1 MMHNDKYLNREL
13 SWLAF
18 NDRVLQE
25 VKDPSV
31 PIIERIRFLGIY
43 SSNLDEFFRVRVAK
57 IRRRVIVESANEN
70 KQNKHAELLSKIINK
85 VTQST
90 ETFKLCAESVFN
102 ELHKHHIHLL
112 FNSEHSQLF
121 DEQLTHH
128 QRRWLKDYFNHK
140 IIRHITPI
148 IINSHSQ
155 LSSILNDD
163 GIYFLVALY
172 QEKEEQYALV
182 EIPREEEKRFIIL
195 PAKGSK
201 KEKYIT
207 LLDDVVSYYINDIFE
222 GFFTYERI
230 EAYSIKLTRD
240 AEYNITDEID
250 KSLLDKM
257 TKGIKQRIKA
267 DPVRLV
273 YDQNMPDNMKKY
285 LRKSLKIKDIDNLV
299 PGVRTRHFKD
309 FVHFPNLGRKNL
321 ENTKLHALDSARFS
335 PFNSTFGAI
344 SHRDILLY
352 YPYYKFRHLTEFI
365 RQASYDPAV
374 TEIKINIYRV
384 AKDSQILNSLLE
396 AVKNGKI
403 VTVIVE
409 LKARFDE
416 QTNIEWSKRMKDGGI
431 NVVFGIDTLKVHAK
445 LCLITRTED
454 QQNINYAHIGTG
466 NFNEST
472 ARVYTDFALFTK
484 HKEICQEVENIF
496 TFISKSYL
504 RFRFNHLLVSPL
516 TARRRLYQL
525 IDNEIEYAQAGRKA
539 EITLKLNNLTDKGL
553 ITKLYAASQ
562 AKVKIRLIIRGMCT
576 LIPGEKGLS
585 ENIYVISI
593 IDQFLEHP
601 RVMVFGNN
609 GDKQVYISSADWMDR
624 NIDHRVEVGCP
635 IYDKSLK
642 SRILHIVELHF
653 KDTTKARVLT
663 KNLNNPYVARGNR
676 RKIRSQMAIYDYLV
690 EQEAEDKIMIAS
702 SLKQSPTDKH
712 D

>member
-1 MMHNDKYLNREL
+1 MILNNKYVNKEL

-25 VKDPSV
+25 AKDPTV

-57 IRRRVIVESANEN
+57 IRRRVIVETAHETTQS
-70 KQNKHAELLSKIINK
+70 KHAILFNKIIAK

-90 ETFKLCAESVFN
+90 ETFKLCTELVFN

-112 FNSEHSQLF
+112 FKNEHSQLF
-121 DEQLTHH
+121 DEQLTAY
-128 QRRWLKDYFNHK
+128 QQRWLQDYFNHK

-172 QEKEEQYALV
+172 QAEDEQYALV

-195 PAKGSK
+195 PSKGSK

-207 LLDDVVSYYINDIFE
+207 LLDDVVNYYIDDIFK

-240 AEYNITDEID
+240 AEYNITDELD

-273 YDQNMPDNMKKY
+273 YDQNMPENMKKY
-285 LRKSLKIKDIDNLV
+285 LRKSLRIKDIDNLV

-309 FVHFPNLGRKNL
+309 FIQFPNLGRKNL
-321 ENTKLHALDSARFS
+321 ENPKLKALDSARFNA
-335 PFNSTFGAI
+335 FNSTFEAI
-344 SHRDILLY
+344 SQHDILLY
-352 YPYYKFRHLTEFI
+352 YPYHKYRHLTEFI

-384 AKDSQILNSLLE
+384 AEKSQILNSLLE
-396 AVKNGKI
+396 AVKNGKL
-403 VTVIVE
+403 VTVMVE

-431 NVVFGIDTLKVHAK
+431 TVVFGIDTLKVHAK
-445 LCLITRTED
+445 LCLITRIED
-454 QQNINYAHIGTG
+454 QQSVNYAHIGTG

-472 ARVYTDFALFTK
+472 ARIYTDFALFTK
-484 HKEICQEVENIF
+484 HKEICQEVDNIF
-496 TFISKSYL
+496 SFISRSYL
-504 RFRFNHLLVSPL
+504 RFRFNHLIVSPL

-525 IDNEIEYAQAGRKA
+525 IDNEIEYAQAGHKA
-539 EITLKLNNLTDKGL
+539 EIILKLNNLVDKGL
-553 ITKLYAASQ
+553 INKLYAASN
-562 AKVKIRLIIRGMCT
+562 AKVNIRLIVRGMCS
-576 LIPGEKGLS
+576 LIAGEKGLS
-585 ENIYVISI
+585 ENIYAISI

-601 RVMVFGNN
+601 RVMIFGNN

-635 IYDKSLK
+635 IYDETLKNRIIHSL
-642 SRILHIVELHF
+642 ELHF
-653 KDTTKARVLT
+653 KDTTKARI
-663 KNLNNPYVARGNR
+663 LNTNQSNPYVARGNR
-676 RKIRSQMAIYDYLV
+676 RKIRSQMAIYDYLI
-690 EQEAEDKIMIAS
+690 EQEAEDKIMIANL
-702 SLKQSPTDKH
+702 LKQTSNKH
-712 D
+712 E